1 MTGLPRRVTGRS
13 GLIRGCILVCTL
25 VVVCGLAHPGMAQPG
40 FDAGERTVPTQA
52 FDLSLASLTSGDF
65 QQALQIA
72 SREYQGAIQFGGQR
86 WIDSIAAAALLG
98 ECQYELGSLRE
109 AVAAYEDAM
118 RLATVHGDWLLAVQF
133 PPQRLRAR
141 GQARVANW
149 GRSVRNALPAALPDT
164 VSIRQGSNPEA
175 ALKKGGVLAAPVNF
189 PIRPQPIMLAIV
201 VSIYRHGSILG
212 EVASEATLLTDL
224 RQVLAKRPAP
234 LNHYSQSWVD
244 VALGMACW
252 AQGRTDEAFG
262 RFKAGLLVENQFDH
276 PLTSWALI
284 GMGRIALDA
293 GRDAEAA
300 AFFEE
305 ATYTAA
311 DFGDAR
317 ALEEAFFWAGT
328 AHLAAGT
335 RGAPATLVG
344 GAAWARGNLPVLHAR
359 LLATQA
365 ECLAVAGDPTAA
377 ARILSG
383 IDARL
388 LRGDPGRGLCGV
400 DVAYASATVAY
411 RSGDSAGGDRELLRS
426 IGIMQPRA
434 TRLFQTAKVVEWVR
448 AGMSSLSDRRADEL
462 FRELLEDPRPRW
474 FTIDPVGTLA
484 TLTAPRQ
491 EAFEVWGVIAARRG
505 LEEAKAVAEATA
517 RSRWLE
523 SQPLGG
529 RRAAIEALIAS
540 QPNELSAADAGR
552 RAAILARHPSLSVAI
567 DSMARAGA
575 ALRAAAHDAQEA
587 APDGFAADAPEWRD
601 YRQAAT
607 ARAGIVAALAASR
620 EPTAFP
626 FPPLLSPTE
635 IRGRLRPGEVILS
648 FHWTSTGL
656 TGILEAADGKAAWDV
671 KQPGTLVREIA
682 GLLKALCL
690 FDATA
695 AVPTERLAT
704 TDWRLAAER
713 VERLLFK
720 DARINLA
727 DDAVKELVIVPDG
740 ALWYVPFE
748 ILPAGSGRQPL
759 QPGAEPRLLRD
770 TCLIRYCPTRSLAVD
785 RFATAADTGLVGMH
799 LGRMHKADTLE
810 ASGKLG
816 ERLSLS
822 LDHPV
827 LLGGSSDVPLLM
839 SASLVD
845 RLLVFDEVPGDGS
858 VAARPLAVGW
868 PGRSGMTFG
877 DWVASPR
884 KRPRTV
890 VLPGFQSAA
899 ASGLAR
905 VPARPGDD
913 LFLASMDLLAA
924 GARTAV
930 VSRWRMGGRST
941 VHLMEEFVADHCH
954 RDAAGKGAAV
964 ESWQRAVDIVSAEEP
979 DIDRE
984 PRLTQSPGAV
994 LGDSRHPLFWAG
1006 FMLIDCGNGDRPDP
1020 APPGP
1025 AGRPAPR
1032 PPVAAPAPQAAPAP
1046 RAGQ

>member
-1 MTGLPRRVTGRS
+1 MVGFFTMTNGRLAY
-13 GLIRGCILVCTL
+13 GACTLACTL
-25 VVVCGLAHPGMAQPG
+25 VMASCGVARPALAQPG
-40 FDAGERTVPTQA
+40 FDLGERTVPTQA
-52 FDLSLASLTSGDF
+52 LDIALTTLASGDF

-72 SREYQGAIQFGGQR
+72 SREYQGAIQLGGQR
-86 WIDSIAAAALLG
+86 WIDSIAAAALVG

-133 PPQRLRAR
+133 PSQRLRAR
-141 GQARVANW
+141 SQARVATW
-149 GRSVRNALPAALPDT
+149 GRTVRKSLPASLPET
-164 VSIRQGSNPEA
+164 VSIRQGSNPENV
-175 ALKKGGVLAAPVNF
+175 LKKGGVLAAPVNF
-189 PIRPQPIMLAIV
+189 PIRPEPIMRAIV
-201 VSIYRHGSILG
+201 VSIYRYGSILG
-212 EVASEATLLTDL
+212 DIAGESSLLTDL
-224 RQVLAKRPAP
+224 RQVLGKRPAP
-234 LNHYSQSWVD
+234 PNHYSQSWVD

-252 AQGRTDEAFG
+252 AQGRSDEAFG

-276 PLTSWALI
+276 PLTCWALI

-305 ATYTAA
+305 ASYTAA

-317 ALEEAFFWAGT
+317 ALEEAFSGAAT

-335 RGAPATLVG
+335 RGVPATIVG

-359 LLATQA
+359 LLAAQA
-365 ECLAVAGDPTAA
+365 ECLAVAGDPQAA

-383 IDARL
+383 IDTRV
-388 LRGDPGRGLCGV
+388 LRGDPGRGLCGA

-411 RSGDSAGGDRELLRS
+411 RGGDGVGGDRELFRS
-426 IGIMQPRA
+426 IGIMQPRGV
-434 TRLFQTAKVVEWVR
+434 RLFQLAKLVELVR
-448 AGMSSLSDRRADEL
+448 AGTSVISDRRADEL
-462 FRELLEDPRPRW
+462 FRELLEDPLPRW

-484 TLTAPRQ
+484 MLTAPRQ
-491 EAFEVWGVIAARRG
+491 EAFEIWGAIAARRG
-505 LEEAKAVAEATA
+505 LEEAKAVVEATA
-517 RSRWLE
+517 RARWLE

-529 RRAAIEALIAS
+529 RRAAIEALIGC
-540 QPNELSAADAGR
+540 QPEALSVAEAER
-552 RAAILARHPSLSVAI
+552 RAAILARYPSLAVAI
-567 DSMARAGA
+567 DSMTRAGD
-575 ALRAAAHDAQEA
+575 ALRGAAGDAQRA
-587 APDGFAADAPEWRD
+587 APDGFAADAPEWDD

-607 ARAGIVAALAASR
+607 ARAGIVATLAGSR

-626 FPPLLSPTE
+626 FPPLLSPAE

-690 FDATA
+690 FDAA
-695 AVPTERLAT
+695 APVPTERLVT
-704 TDWRLAAER
+704 TDWRVAAER

-759 QPGAEPRLLRD
+759 QPGDEPRRLRD

-785 RFATAADTGLVGMH
+785 RFAAGGDRGLVGVH
-799 LGRMHKADTLE
+799 LGRMHKGDTLE
-810 ASGKLG
+810 AAGDLG

-822 LDHPV
+822 LDRPL
-827 LLGGSSDVPLLM
+827 LLGGSSGAPLL
-839 SASLVD
+839 SAASLVD
-845 RLLVFDEVPGDGS
+845 TMLIFDEVPGDGS

-877 DWVASPR
+877 EWVASPR
-884 KRPRTV
+884 KRPQTV
-890 VLPGFQSAA
+890 LLPGFQSAA

-913 LFLASMDLLAA
+913 LFLAATDLLAA
-924 GARTAV
+924 GGRTAV

-941 VHLMEEFVADHCH
+941 VHLMEEFVADYRH
-954 RDAAGKGAAV
+954 RAGAGAAAD
-964 ESWQRAVDIVSAEEP
+964 SWHRAVDIVSAEEP

-994 LGDSRHPLFWAG
+994 LTDSRHPLFWAG
-1006 FMLIDCGNGDRPDP
+1006 CMLVDCGNGDRSDP